1 MCSVGTHR
9 RKATLCQAAE
19 YSSHQCGHRWTDI
32 HTSRCINAYGD
43 SGVPCESFRISDS
56 AARYTLQKPSVL
68 CHACQILKHKQRI
81 LAIFL
86 DECLRHPMVH
96 IWHPTVLS
104 SGKGFESTL
113 CGFCSLSLK
122 LFANLLKL
130 VPFGRYLFSGNKVG
144 FTLFIIYDTAFCL
157 TL

>member
-1 MCSVGTHR
+1 MGEIRCFETH
-9 RKATLCQAAE
+9 
-19 YSSHQCGHRWTDI
+19 
-32 HTSRCINAYGD
+32 
-43 SGVPCESFRISDS
+43 
-56 AARYTLQKPSVL
+56 AR
-68 CHACQILKHKQRI
+68 QILKHKQRI

-96 IWHPTVLS
+96 IRHPTVLS

-122 LFANLLKL
+122 LSANLLKL

-144 FTLFIIYDTAFCL
+144 VTLFIIADHKETQTTVDADNMLDILLLEGLCLLADRDVEIPQAF
-157 TL
+157 

>member
-1 MCSVGTHR
+1 MLMVTAVFPANRSAFRTALRGIPCRNLQYFGTVLLRLVGKKLFQLIERPTPQVIVLFRSTGEIRCFETH
-9 RKATLCQAAE
+9 
-19 YSSHQCGHRWTDI
+19 
-32 HTSRCINAYGD
+32 
-43 SGVPCESFRISDS
+43 
-56 AARYTLQKPSVL
+56 AR
-68 CHACQILKHKQRI
+68 QILKHKQRI

-96 IWHPTVLS
+96 IRHPTVLS

-130 VPFGRYLFSGNKVG
+130 VPFGRYLFPGNKVG
-144 FTLFIIYDTAFCL
+144 FTLFIIADHIYITVP
-157 TL
+157 